1 MKQEVIRMK
10 TIHILINSIEQ
21 IKEFVN
27 DTNKINA
34 DLDLVSERYIIN
46 AKSIMGIF
54 SLNLSKPI
62 LMNIYAEG
70 IQLKDILKVMKK
82 YMVK

>member
-1 MKQEVIRMK
+1 MK